1 MCNKY
6 LFNIIKTVKVT
17 LTWIRQVRGV
27 GSHACCQ
34 ESVSTVHRVLSIL
47 NPMTSVLIKE
57 RKGED
62 SQRSRGHRKTGKPPR
77 GVEGGE

>member
-1 MCNKY
+1 MSIPENMG
-6 LFNIIKTVKVT
+6 T
-17 LTWIRQVRGV
+17 L
-27 GSHACCQ
+27 GSAFP
-34 ESVSTVHRVLSIL
+34 SLLSTVHRVLSIL

-62 SQRSRGHRKTGKPPR
+62 SQRSRGHRKTGKTPR